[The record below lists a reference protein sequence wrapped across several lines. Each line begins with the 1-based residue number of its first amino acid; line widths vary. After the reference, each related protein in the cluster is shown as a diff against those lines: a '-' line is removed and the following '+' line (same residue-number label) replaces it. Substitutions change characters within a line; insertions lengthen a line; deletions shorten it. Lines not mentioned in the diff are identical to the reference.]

1 MRRAALVALLLA
13 AACASATGRT
23 QMPAVAAASWPDTY
37 QSRLQALALMQT
49 LNAEI
54 LASTSAT
61 RSLESWC
68 RTQELAGDPRIIADR
83 VTGEPKTA
91 DAEQLA
97 RLDVTGQHE
106 LRYRRV
112 RLRCGDRV
120 LSEADNWYVPAR
132 LTADMNHTLET
143 TTAPFGRV
151 VAPLEPYRRT
161 IAARVLWSPL
171 PAVWAR
177 EAPIAAGDGVLAIPA
192 ALFEHRAVLY
202 TRTHE
207 PFSEV
212 VEVYQRD
219 LLGDPPSSRL
229 PAPHPF

>member
-1 MRRAALVALLLA
+1 VRRAATFALLLA
-13 AACASATGRT
+13 VWAAAVGQA
-23 QMPAVAAASWPDTY
+23 QAPAVAAPPWRDTY

-68 RTQELAGDPRIIADR
+68 RSQQLAADPRIVADR
-83 VTGEPKTA
+83 VTGTAKLA

-97 RLDVTGQHE
+97 RLNVTGQHE

-132 LTADMNHTLET
+132 LTDDMNHTLET

-161 IAARVLWSPL
+161 IAARVLWWPL
-171 PAVWAR
+171 SRTWSRETPPMPA
-177 EAPIAAGDGVLAIPA
+177 DGPLAIPA

-202 TRTHE
+202 TRAHE

-229 PAPHPF
+229 PEPRPF